1 MIIATRFRLPG
12 PPPVPPGFQQKNPA
26 CIKKENTHTDN
37 KKSVVSV
44 LWSSAPMH
52 KRIRIKPFLIEIVK
66 LISFDRRFWRFT
78 LYKPDTC
85 FFFLSPL
92 SFVLRH
98 FCVLLLNTW
107 CWAAL
112 WLFTRT
118 PQDIRLS
125 GFIRL
130 FVTSIWIQTDQN
142 RKKDSAMSPEWVRL
156 FCSCSFVLFQ
166 EGFSYLRPKKK
177 VEMPRG
183 KMSIDVEWRRSSP
196 E

>member
-1 MIIATRFRLPG
+1 MIQCSNA
-12 PPPVPPGFQQKNPA
+12 
-26 CIKKENTHTDN
+26 KEN
-37 KKSVVSV
+37 
-44 LWSSAPMH
+44 
-52 KRIRIKPFLIEIVK
+52 RIKPFLIEIVK

-78 LYKPDTC
+78 LYKPDTYFVC
-85 FFFLSPL
+85 RLF

-130 FVTSIWIQTDQN
+130 FGTSIWIQTDQN
-142 RKKDSAMSPEWVRL
+142 RKKDSAMSLECVCDPFAVAL
-156 FCSCSFVLFQ
+156 L
-166 EGFSYLRPKKK
+166 SYSRRVFHILRQKKSWNVTRENVNRCGMEKKQPRIKKK
-177 VEMPRG
+177 
-183 KMSIDVEWRRSSP
+183 IDKSQFFVFMRIE
-196 E
+196 